1 MTSDTGD
8 ASAVSETVSAVLA
21 EHPVSVG
28 ILFGS
33 RARGDAHERSDVD
46 VAVAFDGL
54 EPGEPGYNDALFG
67 LGADLATAL
76 GTDDVDVVDLRRAS
90 PGLVRTVVDQGE
102 LLVGTGRD
110 LRELRERLPDDEADE
125 ERSPAERFD
134 DVLAAIDDHLA

>member
-1 MTSDTGD
+1 MTADTDD
-8 ASAVSETVSAVLA
+8 ASPVSETVSAVLA

-33 RARGDAHERSDVD
+33 RARGNAHEHSDVD

-54 EPGEPGYNDALFG
+54 EPGEPGYNDVLFG

-90 PGLVRTVVDQGE
+90 SGLVRTVVDEGE
-102 LLVGTGRD
+102 LVVGTERD
-110 LRELRERLPDDEADE
+110 LQDLCERLLDGEVDGD
-125 ERSPAERFD
+125 RSPAERFD